1 MGLRQEDSNQE
12 RQIDMIGK
20 SLRIAA
26 GATLLSATI
35 YLILAIPGFVSD
47 RDSTVSIHELQETRR

>member
-1 MGLRQEDSNQE
+1 ME
-12 RQIDMIGK
+12 MIGK

-35 YLILAIPGFVSD
+35 YLILAIPGLVSD
-47 RDSTVSIHELQETRR
+47 RDRTVPIHDLQETRR

>member
-1 MGLRQEDSNQE
+1 ME
-12 RQIDMIGK
+12 MIGI

-26 GATLLSATI
+26 GATLLSVTI

-47 RDSTVSIHELQETRR
+47 RDSTVPIHDLQGTRR